1 MTRRVLLVALGVL
14 VPAAASAKGTV
25 ITFEQALEQAR
36 TRNESFLV
44 AAEELERAQLA
55 RDRAWAAFLPTVKA
69 SGTFTHSDREITREF
84 GGQQVVFLRQDA
96 FAGSLSGSLVLL
108 KGTSI
113 PELMRAYRQAAAAE
127 QVHRWARAT
136 LEFEVAR
143 AYVAALAA
151 ENLVAA
157 AQRTQTSAEEHL
169 AAARVRRQAGEALSV
184 DVTRAR
190 IAVVEAQGELVRARN
205 TRDSSLD
212 YLAYLIG
219 QEPPVAV
226 QRPRLASREGKRG
239 DPLHRP
245 DVRAGELRI
254 EAAQRG
260 VTSSWLDYLP
270 TLTLI
275 GNYQATQNTGFS
287 GDPDSWNV
295 ILSLDWLLFD
305 GGLRRAN
312 RHQRASELRE
322 LRLRQRLLE
331 RDVARS
337 VRQARRDLKTARV
350 ALTTTQER
358 LRLARQNRELVLS
371 RYRAGLGT
379 SLELVEA
386 DDALRKAEV
395 AVIAEELNLAL
406 KGLELLQTLG
416 FDPRGRSIG
425 S

>member
-1 MTRRVLLVALGVL
+1 MTLRVLLVALGVL
-14 VPAAASAKGTV
+14 VPAAAGAKGTV
-25 ITFEQALEQAR
+25 VTFEQALEQAR
-36 TRNESFLV
+36 SRNESFLV

-55 RDRAWAAFLPTVKA
+55 RDRAWAAFLPTLKA

-84 GGQQVVFLRQDA
+84 GGQQIVFLRQNA
-96 FAGSLSGSLVLL
+96 FASSLSGSLVLL

-113 PELMRAYRQAAAAE
+113 PELMRAYREAAAAE
-127 QVHRWARAT
+127 QVHRWARAA

-157 AQRTQTSAEEHL
+157 ALRTQTSAEEHL

-205 TRDSSLD
+205 ARESSLD

-226 QRPRLASREGKRG
+226 QRPQLAALEGKNG

-260 VTSSWLDYLP
+260 VTGSWLDYLP
-270 TLTLI
+270 TLTLV
-275 GNYQATQNTGFS
+275 GTYQATQNTGFS

-295 ILSLDWLLFD
+295 MLSLDWLLFD
-305 GGLRRAN
+305 GGLRRAT

-337 VRQARRDLKTARV
+337 VRQARRDVRTARV
-350 ALTTTQER
+350 ALNTAQER

-406 KGLELLQTLG
+406 KALELLQTLG
-416 FDPRGRSIG
+416 LDPRGRSIA